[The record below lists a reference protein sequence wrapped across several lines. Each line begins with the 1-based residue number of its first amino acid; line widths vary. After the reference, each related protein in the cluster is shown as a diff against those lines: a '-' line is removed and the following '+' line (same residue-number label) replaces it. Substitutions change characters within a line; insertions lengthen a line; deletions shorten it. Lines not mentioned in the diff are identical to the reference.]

1 MHATISRT
9 ELPLDNKR
17 VPEISDVPL
26 AVKPKRAC
34 KMLDCGTTRLYELI
48 NAGRSKNFATVGRER
63 SPQTR
68 SGRISRSGSPPSGA
82 TGRSGMFLIAHRARS

>member
-48 NAGRSKNFATVGRER
+48 NAGRLVSFRD
-63 SPQTR
+63 
-68 SGRISRSGSPPSGA
+68 
-82 TGRSGMFLIAHRARS
+82 GRSRKITTDSIRAYVAERIAAAARPGEP

>member
-9 ELPLDNKR
+9 ELPLDNMR
-17 VPEISDVPL
+17 VPEISDVPI

-48 NAGRSKNFATVGRER
+48 NTGRLVSFRDGRSRKVTTASIRAYIAEQIAAAER
-63 SPQTR
+63 GEQ
-68 SGRISRSGSPPSGA
+68 
-82 TGRSGMFLIAHRARS
+82 